1 MSIKGATMKWLSK
14 FSAALARWGVGAQLG
29 GAFGLLL
36 VLAAAVGM
44 VALLALGRVD
54 TRAAELD
61 DKWLSG
67 VGYLAEVRYALVEMR
82 EMEVKH
88 SRTDDKSY
96 HSEYEE
102 KIAAAT
108 KAAEKALASYKGL
121 ARAQGEDKPLA
132 ALEKGFADY
141 RKFSANVVA
150 LGKEKKQMD
159 AADISDGAAAM
170 SFDETI
176 GAVSALGKFNFA
188 GAKAASDAA
197 TTTYKAAVA
206 TLLALLAAAL
216 VIGATLAT
224 LITRR
229 LLAQLGGE
237 PAAAVQVARAVAAGD
252 LCSPIALKRGDDRS
266 LMASLA
272 AMQQGLA
279 DAVRQVRT
287 GSEGVATASSEIA
300 VGNQDLSTRTE
311 QQASAL
317 QSTASTMDQLGQTV
331 RHNADNARQAN
342 ELAQGAASVAQ
353 RGGEVVGQV
362 VHTMKGIQDSSRKIG
377 DIIGTIDGIAF
388 QTNILAL
395 NAAVEAARAGE
406 QGRGF
411 AVVAGEVRS
420 LAQRSAE
427 AAKEIKTL
435 IGASVERV
443 EQGTALVDQAGQTMQ
458 EIVSAIG
465 RVSAIVGEI
474 SSASHEQSAGV
485 TQVCNSVS
493 QMDQATQQNAA
504 LVEQSAAAAE
514 GLKQQAQQLVQAV
527 AVFRLA

>member
-1 MSIKGATMKWLSK
+1 MKYLSK
-14 FSAALARWGVGAQLG
+14 FSAALARLGVGVQLG
-29 GAFGLLL
+29 MAFGLVL
-36 VLAAAVGM
+36 VLAALVGG
-44 VALLALGRVD
+44 VALMALARVD
-54 TRAAELD
+54 TRAGELE
-61 DKWLSG
+61 DKWLTG
-67 VGYLAEVRYALVEMR
+67 VGLLAEVRNAVVEMR
-82 EMEVKH
+82 DMEVKH

-96 HSEYEE
+96 HAEYED
-102 KIAAAT
+102 KITAAT
-108 KAAEKALASYKGL
+108 KAGEQAVAAYRALP
-121 ARAQGEDKPLA
+121 RADGEDKPLA
-132 ALEKGFADY
+132 ALEKGLADY
-141 RKFSANVVA
+141 RKFSGNVIA
-150 LGKEKKQMD
+150 LGKDNKQTD

-170 SFDETI
+170 AFDETL
-176 GAVSALGKFNFA
+176 GAITALGKFNFA
-188 GAKAASDAA
+188 GGKRASDSAHATYRTAAA
-197 TTTYKAAVA
+197 TVLG
-206 TLLALLAAAL
+206 LLGAALLMGG
-216 VIGATLAT
+216 VLAT

-237 PAAAVQVARAVAAGD
+237 PAAAAQVARAVAAGD
-252 LCSPIALKRGDDRS
+252 LSSAVVLKRGDTRS

-287 GSEGVATASSEIA
+287 GSEGVATASAEIA
-300 VGNQDLSTRTE
+300 VGNQDLSQRTE

-353 RGGEVVGQV
+353 RGGQVVGEV
-362 VHTMKGIQDSSRKIG
+362 VHTMKGIQESSRKIAE
-377 DIIGTIDGIAF
+377 IIGTIDGIAF

-427 AAKEIKTL
+427 AAKEIKSL

-443 EQGTALVDQAGQTMQ
+443 EQGTALVDQAGQTME
-458 EIVSAIG
+458 EIVGAIG

-474 SSASHEQSAGV
+474 SNASHEQSAGV
-485 TQVCNSVS
+485 TQVSSAVT

>member
-1 MSIKGATMKWLSK
+1 MKFWAKGM
-14 FSAALARWGVGAQLG
+14 AALQRLGVGWQLAC
-29 GAFGLLL
+29 AFGL
-36 VLAAAVGM
+36 VLALSAAVGS
-44 VALLALGRVD
+44 VALVALARVD
-54 TRAAELD
+54 TRAAELK
-61 DKWLSG
+61 DKWLTG
-67 VGYLAEVRYALVEMR
+67 VGLLAEVRNAVVEMR

-102 KIAAAT
+102 KLAAASQVAAKAIAAY
-108 KAAEKALASYKGL
+108 KALP
-121 ARAQGEDKPLA
+121 RAEGEDKPLA
-132 ALEKGFADY
+132 ELDKGLAGY
-141 RKFSANVVA
+141 RKFSGNVVA
-150 LGKEKKQMD
+150 LGREKKQAD

-170 SFDETI
+170 AYDETL
-176 GAVSALGKFNFA
+176 GAVTALGKFSFD
-188 GAKAASDAA
+188 GGRAAADAA
-197 TTTYKAAVA
+197 HATYRAAAAVV
-206 TLLALLAAAL
+206 LGLLAAAL
-216 VIGATLAT
+216 VIGAAMAT

-237 PAAAVQVARAVAAGD
+237 PAAAVHVARAVAAGD
-252 LCSPIALKRGDDRS
+252 LSSTITLRRGDSAS

-279 DAVRQVRT
+279 NAVRQVRT

-300 VGNQDLSTRTE
+300 VGNQDLSSRTE

-342 ELAQGAASVAQ
+342 ELAQGAAGVAQ

-377 DIIGTIDGIAF
+377 DIISVIDGIAF

-420 LAQRSAE
+420 LAQRSAQ
-427 AAKEIKTL
+427 AAKEIKSL
-435 IGASVERV
+435 IGTSVERV

-465 RVSAIVGEI
+465 RVSSIVGEI

-485 TQVCNSVS
+485 NQVCTAVS

>member
-1 MSIKGATMKWLSK
+1 MKFFAKLGA
-14 FSAALARWGVGAQLG
+14 AAAQLG
-29 GAFGLLL
+29 VRVQLAGAFGLVL
-36 VLAAAVGM
+36 VLAAAVGS
-44 VALLALGRVD
+44 VALVALARVD
-54 TRAAELD
+54 TRAAELET
-61 DKWLSG
+61 KWMSG
-67 VGYLAEVRYALVEMR
+67 IGLLAEMRNAAVEMR

-102 KIAAAT
+102 KITAAGQAAG
-108 KAAEKALASYKGL
+108 KAITAYKALP
-121 ARAQGEDKPLA
+121 RAEGEDKPLA
-132 ALEKGFADY
+132 GLEKSLAAY
-141 RKFSANVVA
+141 QKFSGTVVS
-150 LGKEKKQMD
+150 LGKEKKQAD

-170 SFDETI
+170 AYDETI
-176 GAVSALGKFNFA
+176 GAIGALGKFNFE
-188 GAKAASDAA
+188 GGKAAAEAA
-197 TTTYKAAVA
+197 TATYKTAAGVVLG
-206 TLLALLAAAL
+206 LLGAAL
-216 VIGATLAT
+216 VIGAGLAT

-252 LCSPIALKRGDDRS
+252 LSSTIALKRGDSTS
-266 LMASLA
+266 LMASLS
-272 AMQQGLA
+272 AMQQGLS
-279 DAVRQVRT
+279 DAVRQVRS
-287 GSEGVATASSEIA
+287 GSEGVATASSQIA
-300 VGNQDLSTRTE
+300 SGNQDLSSRTE
-311 QQASAL
+311 EQASAL

-342 ELAQGAASVAQ
+342 ELAQGAASVAE
-353 RGGEVVGQV
+353 RGGQVVGQV

-377 DIIGTIDGIAF
+377 DIIAVIDGIAF

-427 AAKEIKTL
+427 AAKEIKSL
-435 IGASVERV
+435 IGTSVERV
-443 EQGTALVDQAGQTMQ
+443 EQGTSLVDQAGKTMQ

-465 RVSAIVGEI
+465 RVSSIVGEI
-474 SSASHEQSAGV
+474 SSASAEQSAGV
-485 TQVCNSVS
+485 NQVSTSVS

>member
-1 MSIKGATMKWLSK
+1 MKKLLPQWGGAV
-14 FSAALARWGVGAQLG
+14 SAAFARMGVAWQLG
-29 GAFGLLL
+29 AAFALVL
-36 VLAAAVGM
+36 VLAAAVGGT
-44 VALLALGRVD
+44 ALLALARVD
-54 TRAAELD
+54 QRAGQLE
-61 DKWLSG
+61 DKWLTG
-67 VGYLAEVRYALVEMR
+67 VGLLSELRSVVVEMR

-96 HSEYEE
+96 HTEYED
-102 KIAAAT
+102 KISTGDKAVAKTWAAY
-108 KAAEKALASYKGL
+108 KALGEAEGEKAL
-121 ARAQGEDKPLA
+121 QDKLDKA
-132 ALEKGFADY
+132 YTGY
-141 RKFSANVVA
+141 QKFSKQVQA
-150 LGKEKKQMD
+150 LGREKKQSD
-159 AADISDGAAAM
+159 AADISDGASAM
-170 SFDETI
+170 AFDET
-176 GAVSALGKFNFA
+176 VSALQALSKFNFD
-188 GAKAASDAA
+188 GGKAASDGVTRTYRTAR
-197 TTTYKAAVA
+197 TTVM
-206 TLLALLAAAL
+206 ALLAAAL
-216 VIGATLAT
+216 VLGAGLAT

-237 PAAAVQVARAVAAGD
+237 PTAAVHLARAVAGGD
-252 LCSPIALKRGDDRS
+252 LSSTIHVKPGDNAS
-266 LMASLA
+266 LMACLRD
-272 AMQQGLA
+272 MQQGLA

-300 VGNQDLSTRTE
+300 SGNQDLSQRTE

-317 QSTASTMDQLGQTV
+317 QSTASTMDQLGHTV

-342 ELAQGAASVAQ
+342 DLAQGAADVAK
-353 RGGEVVGQV
+353 RGGDVVGQV
-362 VHTMKGIQDSSRKIG
+362 VHTMRGIQDSSRKIA

-411 AVVAGEVRS
+411 AVVASEVRS

-435 IGASVERV
+435 INASVERV
-443 EQGTALVDQAGQTMQ
+443 EQGTSLVDQAGQTME
-458 EIVSAIG
+458 EIVGAIG

-474 SSASHEQSAGV
+474 SSASVEQSSGV
-485 TQVCNSVS
+485 NQVCTAVT

>member
-1 MSIKGATMKWLSK
+1 MKLWAK
-14 FSAALARWGVGAQLG
+14 TGAALERLGVRWQLA
-29 GAFGLLL
+29 GAFGI
-36 VLAAAVGM
+36 VLALGAAVGSIAL
-44 VALLALGRVD
+44 VALARVD
-54 TRAAELD
+54 TRADELD
-61 DKWLSG
+61 AKWMSG
-67 VGYLAEVRYALVEMR
+67 VGLLAEARNALVEMR

-96 HSEYEE
+96 HAEYED
-102 KIAAAT
+102 KIKEAGANAT
-108 KAAEKALASYKGL
+108 KAIAGYKALP
-121 ARAQGEDKPLA
+121 RAEGEDKPLA
-132 ALEKGFADY
+132 DLEKGLAAY
-141 RKFSANVVA
+141 QKFSQTVIS
-150 LGKEKKQMD
+150 LGREKKQTD

-170 SFDETI
+170 AYDETI

-188 GAKAASDAA
+188 GGKAAAEAA
-197 TTTYKAAVA
+197 SATYKTATAVV
-206 TLLALLAAAL
+206 LGLLAAAL
-216 VIGATLAT
+216 VIGAALAT

-237 PAAAVQVARAVAAGD
+237 PTAAVQVARAVAAGD
-252 LCSPIALKRGDDRS
+252 LSSTIVLKRGDSTS

-300 VGNQDLSTRTE
+300 SGNQDLSSRTE

-342 ELAQGAASVAQ
+342 ELAQGAASVAK

-377 DIIGTIDGIAF
+377 DIISVIDGIAF

-427 AAKEIKTL
+427 AAKEIKSL
-435 IGASVERV
+435 IGTSVERV
-443 EQGTALVDQAGQTMQ
+443 EQGTSLVDQAGQTME
-458 EIVSAIG
+458 EIVAAIG
-465 RVSAIVGEI
+465 RVSSIVGEI
-474 SSASHEQSAGV
+474 STASAEQSAGV
-485 TQVCNSVS
+485 NQVSTAVT